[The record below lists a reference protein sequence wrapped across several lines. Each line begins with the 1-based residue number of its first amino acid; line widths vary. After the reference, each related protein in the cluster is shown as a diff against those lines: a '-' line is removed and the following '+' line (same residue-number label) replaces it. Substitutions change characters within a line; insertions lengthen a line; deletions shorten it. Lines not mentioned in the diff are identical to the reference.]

1 MASTVHTL
9 LAICTL
15 ILYVKYLLA
24 TVTRAR
30 RSFAAGTRP
39 SEDASL
45 SFAKGKPQ
53 GFDYE
58 AQQDEA
64 GDRAAAIEAE
74 KRWKAIVQSDLES
87 IPASLLVFV
96 ITLVVGASENWT
108 SVLVIVYTVMRLLHT
123 ICFASKM
130 AFPRLITSTIS
141 VICVLIS
148 VIVAFIH
155 VL

>member
-15 ILYVKYLLA
+15 ILYIKFLLA

-39 SEDASL
+39 SEDANL

-58 AQQDEA
+58 AQQDEGA
-64 GDRAAAIEAE
+64 VAAE
-74 KRWKAIVQSDLES
+74 KRWKAIVQSDIES
-87 IPASLLVFV
+87 IPVGLLVFV

-108 SVLVIVYTVMRLLHT
+108 SVLVIVFTVMRLLHT
-123 ICFASKM
+123 ICFASKLAM
-130 AFPRLITSTIS
+130 PRLITSVVS
-141 VICVLIS
+141 VLCVFIS